1 MKQVKTIV
9 LTLILF
15 LSLSACAQ
23 SVTVN
28 NRGTV
33 ETYNVQEEK
42 KGTHPT
48 NHQPLVAVIVG
59 AVAIFFLAAGY
70 YEFKKKGHKLNK
82 FK

>member
-1 MKQVKTIV
+1 MRRFKTIV

-42 KGTHPT
+42 KETHPT